1 MGRRRTIGDDH
12 LLAAAREVFTARG
25 FGGSTKEV
33 ARLAGVSEAVL
44 FQRFRTKGEL
54 FLAAMVPPAVDAAAF
69 FPRPARGDPAAALED
84 LALALLAYFRR
95 AAPVLLPVMAEP
107 SLDFED
113 FARRHPGSPLDALR
127 AGLVAH
133 FEAEQAAGR
142 IAAPD
147 PRAAA
152 LALFAAL
159 FSLAL
164 FERLGVHGGAFD
176 EGVVRAM
183 VRAQW
188 SGLAP
193 PRGAPGRRARR
204 R

>member
-1 MGRRRTIGDDH
+1 MGRHRTIGDDH

-33 ARLAGVSEAVL
+33 ARRAGVSEAVL
-44 FQRFRTKGEL
+44 FQRFRTKAEL
-54 FLAAMVPPAVDAAAF
+54 FLAAMVPPPVDAAAL
-69 FPRPARGDPAAALED
+69 FPRPGRGDAEAALED
-84 LALALLAYFRR
+84 VALALLAYFRR

-113 FARRHPGSPLDALR
+113 FVRRHPGTPLDALR

-133 FEAEQAAGR
+133 LEAEQAAGR

-176 EGVVRAM
+176 DAAVRAL

-188 SGLAP
+188 VGLAP
-193 PRGAPGRRARR
+193 PRRAPRR
-204 R
+204 RPRVR